1 MDLKDV
7 VVVSGVRT
15 PMGSFGGSL
24 KDMPVYDIGKFAI
37 REAVNRARIDP
48 VEIHEIFYGNTRQ
61 AGNGPNPARTASLFA
76 GVPVSVH
83 ASTINN
89 ACPSSMKATI
99 LAAQMVC
106 LEQADI
112 MLVGGME
119 SMSTIPFLLKNVRWE
134 GFRMGDKVIQD
145 GWSDS
150 IDPVT
155 NYGMGITAENL
166 AEKYRISRE
175 EQDEF
180 ACQSQMKAAKARE
193 NGWFDNEIVSVE
205 VPAKGKN
212 PGFAFSRDE
221 SIREDTSVEKLG
233 KLKPAFKKD
242 GTVTAGNACG
252 MTDAAC
258 AMVMMSR
265 KEARKRG
272 LKPLFSLLGYS
283 SVGVENAIMGHGP
296 AVAMPAA
303 LEKAGMTLPD
313 MDLIEVNEA
322 FAAQVIANE
331 RVLKWNRD
339 KLNVHGGSIALG
351 HPTGCSG
358 ARIMITLYN
367 ALRRVDGEFGIASI
381 CGGGGVA
388 CAVVIRREL

>member
-7 VVVSGVRT
+7 VIVSGVRT
-15 PMGSFGGSL
+15 PMGSFGGSM

-37 REAVNRARIDP
+37 REAINRTGINP
-48 VEIHEIFYGNTRQ
+48 EEIKEIFYGNTRQ
-61 AGNGPNPARTASLFA
+61 AGNGPNTARTAALFA
-76 GVPVSVH
+76 GVPVTVH

-89 ACPSSMKATI
+89 ACPSSMKSTI
-99 LAAQMVC
+99 LASQMMC
-106 LEQADI
+106 LEEADI

-119 SMSTIPFLLKNVRWE
+119 SMSTIPFLLKNARWD

-150 IDPVT
+150 VDPVT

-166 AEKYRISRE
+166 AEKYDISRE

-180 ACQSQMKAAKARE
+180 ACASHMNAAKAQD
-193 NGWFDNEIVSVE
+193 NGWFDNEVIPVE
-205 VPAKGKN
+205 VPGKGKN
-212 PGFAFSRDE
+212 PGFTFEKDE
-221 SIREDTSVEKLG
+221 SIRRDTSVEKLG
-233 KLKPAFKKD
+233 KLRTAFKKD

-258 AMVMMSR
+258 AMVMMTR
-265 KEARKRG
+265 KEAEKRG
-272 LKPLFSLLGYS
+272 IKPLFSILSYS
-283 SVGVENAIMGHGP
+283 SVGVENEIMGHGP
-296 AVAMPAA
+296 AVAIPAA
-303 LEKAGMTLPD
+303 LDRAGMILPD

-331 RVLKWNRD
+331 RVLKWDRS

-358 ARIMITLYN
+358 ARIIITLYN
-367 ALRRVDGEFGIASI
+367 ALKRIDGEYGVASI

-388 CAVVIRREL
+388 CAVVIKRES

>member
-7 VVVSGVRT
+7 VIVSGVRT
-15 PMGSFGGSL
+15 PMGGFGGSM
-24 KDMPVYDIGKFAI
+24 KDMQVYDIGKHAI
-37 REAVNRARIDP
+37 AEAVKRAGIEAG
-48 VEIHEIFYGNTRQ
+48 EIGEVIYGNTRQ
-61 AGNGPNPARTASLFA
+61 AGNGPNPGRTASLFA

-83 ASTINN
+83 ASTMNN

-99 LAAQMVC
+99 LASQMMC
-106 LEQADI
+106 LEEADI

-150 IDPVT
+150 VDPVT

-166 AEKYRISRE
+166 AEKYDISRD

-180 ACQSQMKAAKARE
+180 ACASHMNAAKAQD
-193 NGWFDNEIVSVE
+193 NGWFDNEIIPVE
-205 VPAKGKN
+205 VPGIGKKT
-212 PGFAFSRDE
+212 GFTFGKDE
-221 SIREDTSVEKLG
+221 SIRRDTSFEKLS
-233 KLKPAFKKD
+233 KLRAAFKEN

-258 AMVMMSR
+258 AMVMMTR
-265 KEARKRG
+265 NEATKRG
-272 LKPLFSLLGYS
+272 VTPLFSILGYS

-296 AVAMPAA
+296 AVAIPAA
-303 LEKAGMTLPD
+303 LEKAGMALPD

-331 RVLKWNRD
+331 RVLKWNRE

-358 ARIMITLYN
+358 ARIIITLYN
-367 ALRRVDGEFGIASI
+367 ALKRIEGEYGVASI

-388 CAVVIRREL
+388 CAVVIKRES